1 MHCKG
6 ECDINAKESDKI
18 MKLLHLLLLMVVRSC
33 RFWLLLFPHVLL
45 PFCWLCPKG
54 MRVCLHP

>member
-6 ECDINAKESDKI
+6 RECDIDAKESDKI

-33 RFWLLLFPHVLL
+33 RFGYYFFLMFYFPFVGFA
-45 PFCWLCPKG
+45 PRG
-54 MRVCLHP
+54 